1 VDILAL
7 LGEDVGLYALLYHA
21 VSALDLP
28 VCMRVGYRGPVHPDV
43 AVITEIQENFPSEL
57 SVVIGDDGVGDP
69 EMENDV
75 RDEIHYLLGAN
86 LRQGPHVDPLSEL
99 VDRDKQVGQ
108 APRRFFEGSQKVQ
121 APHSKQPCNGH
132 YL

>member
-1 VDILAL
+1 
-7 LGEDVGLYALLYHA
+7 VGLYAMQYQA
-21 VSALDLP
+21 VSVLDLP

-43 AVITEIQENFPSEL
+43 AVITEIQENFPGEL
-57 SVVIGDDGVGDP
+57 SVVVGDDGVGDP
-69 EMENDV
+69 EMETDV
-75 RDEIHYLLGAN
+75 RDEIHCLLGAN

-99 VDRDKQVGQ
+99 VGCDKQVGQ
-108 APRRFFEGSQKVQ
+108 ALGHFFEGSQKVQ